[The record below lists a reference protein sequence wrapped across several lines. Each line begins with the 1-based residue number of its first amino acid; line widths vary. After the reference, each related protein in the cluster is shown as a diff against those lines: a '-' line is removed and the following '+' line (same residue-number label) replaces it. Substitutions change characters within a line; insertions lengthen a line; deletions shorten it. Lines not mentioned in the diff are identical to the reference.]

1 MSKDELSAI
10 FKKHIM
16 PKPMRQSNNSTHT
29 CDIGMKNLSTDSSC
43 EQISNNIK
51 KIRLDQS
58 TTVKINQSSQHN
70 TTTNNSRK
78 RQTNVILF
86 ICKSYFVTNFVY

>member
-16 PKPMRQSNNSTHT
+16 PKPMRQSSNNAQT
-29 CDIGMKNLSTDSSC
+29 CDIEMKNLSSDSSC

-51 KIRLDQS
+51 KIKLNQS
-58 TTVKINQSSQHN
+58 TTTIKANQTSQH
-70 TTTNNSRK
+70 TTALNNSRK
-78 RQTNVILF
+78 RQTNVLLIHLKIIF
-86 ICKSYFVTNFVY
+86 CN